1 MAGRKSNG
9 AGSIVFDAERNNY
22 KAYCTTRT
30 GRRATKRFAT
40 RKEAQAWVTKTT
52 AAVLNNE
59 FVEPSKMTVGA
70 WLVSYLKDYK
80 AQTVAPKTM
89 DLYTLLASKCEP
101 IAKVRLQAVTPPMIQ
116 GFYTELQE
124 QETQSVEMV
133 RKIHS
138 FLHAAFEKAR
148 NIGLLSVNPI
158 SAAEPP
164 KRTDKREIETFSQ
177 EEVAA
182 IYDAAKKYSK
192 GRYYPFIML
201 AFASGARLGEL
212 LALCW
217 DCVDFDADEITIKRN
232 LTDTISAG
240 LQVGAPKT
248 KAGTRTISIPP
259 TVMALLKDMKR
270 TSGVVTMRGYV
281 FITANSTPFLP
292 RNIQRIWQNIVKL
305 SGIKH
310 KNFHVIRHTH
320 ATELLAAG
328 APIADVSR
336 RLGHSKISHT
346 LDLYGH
352 AIPRMDKV
360 ISQKVA
366 SIFSI

>member
-1 MAGRKSNG
+1 MLRNANR
-9 AGSIVFDAERNNY
+9 AGSIVFDAERNCFR
-22 KAYCTTRT
+22 AHCTTRT
-30 GRRATKRFAT
+30 GRRISKRFPT
-40 RKEAQAWVTKTT
+40 RPEAQEWLTRTQAS
-52 AAVLNNE
+52 VLDND

-80 AQTVAPKTM
+80 AQTVAPKTI

-101 IAKVRLQAVTPPMIQ
+101 ISGIKLQSVTAQTIQ
-116 GFYTELQE
+116 SFYTEL

-133 RKIHS
+133 RKVHR
-138 FLHAAFEKAR
+138 FLHSAFAKAR
-148 NIGLLSVNPI
+148 QIGLLSANAV

-182 IYDAAKKYSK
+182 IYEAAKKYSK
-192 GRYYPFIML
+192 GRYYPFVML

-212 LALCW
+212 LGLCW
-217 DCVDFDADEITIKRN
+217 DCVDFDSDEITLKRN
-232 LTDTISAG
+232 LTDTLSAG
-240 LQVGAPKT
+240 LQLSAPKT
-248 KAGTRTISIPP
+248 KAGIRTISIPP
-259 TVMALLKDMKR
+259 TVMVLLRDMKR
-270 TSGVVTMRGYV
+270 AAGIVTMRSYV
-281 FITANSTPFLP
+281 FITSNGTPFLP
-292 RNIQRIWQNIVKL
+292 RNFQRIWSNIVKL
-305 SGIKH
+305 SGIPH

-352 AIPRMDKV
+352 AIPRMDK
-360 ISQKVA
+360 ILSQKVS